1 MSLTLLALCTCSAC
15 ALKANINRHFR
26 PVRKHVREP
35 CHATSQPLTAISRPV
50 VNCREYRLMWG
61 GF

>member
-26 PVRKHVREP
+26 PLRKHVREP
-35 CHATSQPLTAISRPV
+35 MPCYFSAAYRYFSTG
-50 VNCREYRLMWG
+50 RELP
-61 GF
+61 